1 MPAKDRHYN
10 RQNLTRAIPH
20 VDQIQEYI
28 DRVGENFYQAATEHY
43 GAAENWPET
52 YKSVFEGLNILTE
65 ICKQQKEIL
74 QQIHDG
80 I

>member
-1 MPAKDRHYN
+1 MSVKDRQYN
-10 RQNLTRAIPH
+10 RQNLSRAIPH

-28 DRVGENFYQAATEHY
+28 DRVGDNFYKAAAEHY
-43 GAAENWPET
+43 GTPENWPDT
-52 YKSVFEGLNILTE
+52 YKSVFEGLTLLTE
-65 ICKQQKEIL
+65 LCTQQKALL